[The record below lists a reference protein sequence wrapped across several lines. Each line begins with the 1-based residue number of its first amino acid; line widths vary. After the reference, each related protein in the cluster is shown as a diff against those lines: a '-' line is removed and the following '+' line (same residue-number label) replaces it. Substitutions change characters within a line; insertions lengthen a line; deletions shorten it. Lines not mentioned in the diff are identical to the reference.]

1 MRKVMWEPAL
11 KTKELFSMIYVG
23 IDVASDKHD
32 CCIIADTGEVLRDA
46 FTISNSREGF
56 ETLVKTIISF
66 STDRKLTDVRIGL
79 EATGHYSTNLV
90 NFLKLKGFQMTV
102 FNPLHV
108 NLFRKAQ
115 SLRKTKTDKTDARFI
130 AAMLFNDDSKSHTP
144 ESYHISELKSLVR
157 HRFRLIS
164 LRSKLKVSVSR
175 LITVLFPELHTV
187 VWSVH
192 QASSYAMLR
201 EYPTAQAVAGCH
213 LTKLTNILS
222 DNSNGH
228 YGKAKAIKIKE
239 LALISIGTNSRAMGF
254 ELQQT
259 IRLIDNLQVE
269 IDAVDKQIKEAMK
282 ELNSPILSIPGIS
295 YTLGSII
302 IAEIGDISNFDNPSK
317 LLAYAGLEPSTYQS
331 GKFNAGNTP
340 MVKRGSTYLRWAF
353 LTAARLVA
361 MRDTTFKDYYNKK
374 ISEGKHHYVAVSHVG
389 KKLLRVVFHIL
400 KSNSVF
406 VPQT

>member
-1 MRKVMWEPAL
+1 
-11 KTKELFSMIYVG
+11 
-23 IDVASDKHD
+23 
-32 CCIIADTGEVLRDA
+32 
-46 FTISNSREGF
+46 
-56 ETLVKTIISF
+56 
-66 STDRKLTDVRIGL
+66 
-79 EATGHYSTNLV
+79 
-90 NFLKLKGFQMTV
+90 
-102 FNPLHV
+102 
-108 NLFRKAQ
+108 
-115 SLRKTKTDKTDARFI
+115 
-130 AAMLFNDDSKSHTP
+130 
-144 ESYHISELKSLVR
+144 
-157 HRFRLIS
+157 
-164 LRSKLKVSVSR
+164 
-175 LITVLFPELHTV
+175 